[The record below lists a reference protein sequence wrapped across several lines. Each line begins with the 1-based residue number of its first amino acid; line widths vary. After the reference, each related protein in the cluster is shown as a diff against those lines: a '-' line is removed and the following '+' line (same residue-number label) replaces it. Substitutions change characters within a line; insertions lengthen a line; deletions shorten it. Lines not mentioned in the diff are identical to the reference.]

1 MVSQAWRSSRTTFLI
16 IGAAIVLFAGI
27 WLGGH
32 PSGLPA
38 TLRNAFVDD
47 SDGRLVNQVLD
58 VLQRDYYRPVTRSQ
72 LLNKGVAS
80 LVASLGDPYSHYY
93 DPSAYRSFLSQS
105 NPHLSGIGIDVLPD
119 PRGLRVVDVFPR
131 SPAARAG
138 LGHGDV
144 IVKVGGTP
152 LGGRSADFASRL
164 IRGPA
169 GTHVVLTVVRG
180 QRTRVVTVTRAN
192 LVVPVASG
200 QVVTYHGVKI
210 GD

>member
-32 PSGLPA
+32 PSWLPA
-38 TLRNAFVDD
+38 PLRNAFVDD

-93 DPSAYRSFLSQS
+93 DPTAYRAYLSTLPIRPRQSGTTRQLSSLLSFRARQC
-105 NPHLSGIGIDVLPD
+105 NAAAGAMR
-119 PRGLRVVDVFPR
+119 RGAAFEA
-131 SPAARAG
+131 PA
-138 LGHGDV
+138 
-144 IVKVGGTP
+144 
-152 LGGRSADFASRL
+152 
-164 IRGPA
+164 
-169 GTHVVLTVVRG
+169 
-180 QRTRVVTVTRAN
+180 
-192 LVVPVASG
+192 
-200 QVVTYHGVKI
+200 
-210 GD
+210 